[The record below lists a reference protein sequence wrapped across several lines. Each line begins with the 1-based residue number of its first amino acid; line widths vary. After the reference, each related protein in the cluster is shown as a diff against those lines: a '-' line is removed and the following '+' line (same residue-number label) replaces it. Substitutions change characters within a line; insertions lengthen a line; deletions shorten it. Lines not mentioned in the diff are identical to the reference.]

1 MAGSVTAVVVTTL
14 LVLMSLDR
22 PYHPDVG
29 GLRPHAMERS
39 LEVLDEARN
48 ALGIDE
54 APPCDERGLA
64 T

>member
-1 MAGSVTAVVVTTL
+1 
-14 LVLMSLDR
+14 MSLDR